1 MAIIREAFGV
11 DTDRGDQKWKRL
23 WRYGTNGCVIRKEGL
38 RFNGQNECI
47 GRFWLFLARR
57 AICQFDILGFFF
69 FNFFLLIFI
78 FYLLSFYGG
87 LLFLILYFIYL
98 LSKPSNQ
105 RISLF
110 LKCRKH
116 FRKINCNIITAAE
129 KLWRRQLEILKN
141 YISNCLLLIKLY
153 VIDFFFISDYNVICS
168 F

>member
-1 MAIIREAFGV
+1 MVRMNALV
-11 DTDRGDQKWKRL
+11 DSG
-23 WRYGTNGCVIRKEGL
+23 
-38 RFNGQNECI
+38 F
-47 GRFWLFLARR
+47 FWLDV
-57 AICQFDILGFFF
+57 QFANLTSWDFFF